1 MKGLLLKDLYMAA
14 KYCRAFLLIVVVF
27 LAVSFFGDD
36 NIFFVVYPAMIA
48 GIVPVT
54 LISYDERDKWDLY
67 AGTLPYTGSQP
78 VSSKYIIGLLF
89 VGVAFFVSLAASAV
103 RMTTEGYFSA
113 DELVFTGALLI
124 VMGVIGPAFLL
135 PFVFK
140 FGAEKGRIAFYVMIG
155 LLCALS
161 AFWARSGF
169 PTVFFSENK
178 AVTAAA
184 AGAAV
189 LLYLLSWRLSV
200 LFCRK
205 REL

>member
-1 MKGLLLKDLYMAA
+1 MKGLLLKDLYMAS

-67 AGTLPYTGSQP
+67 AGTLPYTGSQL

-89 VGVAFFVSLAASAV
+89 VGIAFFASLAASAV

-113 DELVFTGALLI
+113 DDLVFTGALLI

-135 PFVFK
+135 PFVF
-140 FGAEKGRIAFYVMIG
+140 
-155 LLCALS
+155 
-161 AFWARSGF
+161 
-169 PTVFFSENK
+169 
-178 AVTAAA
+178 
-184 AGAAV
+184 
-189 LLYLLSWRLSV
+189 
-200 LFCRK
+200 
-205 REL
+205 

>member
-1 MKGLLLKDLYMAA
+1 M
-14 KYCRAFLLIVVVF
+14 
-27 LAVSFFGDD
+27 
-36 NIFFVVYPAMIA
+36 
-48 GIVPVT
+48 
-54 LISYDERDKWDLY
+54 
-67 AGTLPYTGSQP
+67 
-78 VSSKYIIGLLF
+78 
-89 VGVAFFVSLAASAV
+89 
-103 RMTTEGYFSA
+103 
-113 DELVFTGALLI
+113 FTGALLI

-161 AFWARSGF
+161 AFWVRSGF
-169 PTVFFSENK
+169 PTVFFPENK
-178 AVTAAA
+178 AVTAAV

>member
-1 MKGLLLKDLYMAA
+1 
-14 KYCRAFLLIVVVF
+14 
-27 LAVSFFGDD
+27 
-36 NIFFVVYPAMIA
+36 
-48 GIVPVT
+48 
-54 LISYDERDKWDLY
+54 
-67 AGTLPYTGSQP
+67 
-78 VSSKYIIGLLF
+78 
-89 VGVAFFVSLAASAV
+89 
-103 RMTTEGYFSA
+103 
-113 DELVFTGALLI
+113 
-124 VMGVIGPAFLL
+124 MGVIGPAFLL

-169 PTVFFSENK
+169 PTVFFPENK
-178 AVTAAA
+178 AVTAAV